1 MSTVYDPLRRKEVA
15 LTPEEGVRQ
24 AVIAWLRDTVG
35 IPEIRMQSEWPFKYN
50 GKTFRAD
57 IVAFDRNLNPEILVE
72 CKAPDVMIDATV
84 IDQVIRYVR
93 VLKVK
98 NIVVTN
104 GAATYF
110 FVWDGTSY
118 KQTTNISIRDCPET
132 KGQTQ

>member
-1 MSTVYDPLRRKEVA
+1 MSTVFDPLRQKEVA

-35 IPEIRMQSEWPFKYN
+35 IPEIRMQSEWSFKYN
-50 GKTFRAD
+50 GLTYRAD

-72 CKAPDVMIDATV
+72 CKAPDVTIDAKV
-84 IDQVIRYVR
+84 IEQVIRYIR

-110 FVWDGTSY
+110 FVYDGTSY
-118 KQTTNISIRDCPET
+118 KQSANLSL
-132 KGQTQ
+132 

>member
-1 MSTVYDPLRRKEVA
+1 MSTIFDPLRKKQVA

-35 IPEIRMQSEWPFKYN
+35 IPEIRMQSEWSFKYN
-50 GKTFRAD
+50 NLTYRAD

-72 CKAPDVMIDATV
+72 CKAPDIAIDATV
-84 IDQVIRYVR
+84 IEQVIRYVR

-104 GAATYF
+104 GTATLF
-110 FVWDGTSY
+110 FTWDGASY
-118 KQTTNISIRDCPET
+118 KQSPSLQL
-132 KGQTQ
+132 G